1 MNLKNLT
8 FTSWLGQSWNAY
20 WSNALKVWKLY
31 IFLFIPLVF
40 FSFIAELTN
49 IIQSGAGTLIM
60 VLAVIFAIIF
70 SLLVTIAVYL
80 QFNNILQGKEGKDSD
95 VQSLLTDATP
105 LFWPYILTYLV
116 NRILLTIGFILLI
129 VPGIILTVFWVFTEA
144 AVILR
149 GKQYMSALDY
159 SYALVQ
165 GRWWRVAGYM
175 LSISIISLILAIVPD
190 EVLSQFGIPGR
201 LIALIITA
209 IFAPWF
215 VMAELML
222 FLHLEQTR
230 APGASEVPRLLR
242 PMKKV
247 SKKRSSSPQ
256 KRKRR

>member
-1 MNLKNLT
+1 M
-8 FTSWLGQSWNAY
+8 
-20 WSNALKVWKLY
+20 
-31 IFLFIPLVF
+31 
-40 FSFIAELTN
+40 
-49 IIQSGAGTLIM
+49 
-60 VLAVIFAIIF
+60 
-70 SLLVTIAVYL
+70 
-80 QFNNILQGKEGKDSD
+80 QFNNILQGRDDD

-105 LFWPYILTYLV
+105 IFWPYLLTYALS
-116 NRILLTIGFILLI
+116 RLLLLMGFILLI
-129 VPGIILTVFWVFTEA
+129 VPGIILSVFWVFTEA

-149 GKQYMSALDY
+149 GKQYMRALDY

-175 LSISIISLILAIVPD
+175 LTISIISLILAIVPD
-190 EVLSQFGIPGR
+190 ELLSQFGIPGR
-201 LIALIITA
+201 LIALIIAA

-215 VMAELML
+215 GMAELML

-247 SKKRSSSPQ
+247 SKKRTSPPQ